1 MKKFISLA
9 LAVVM
14 LLAVCVPAFAADT
27 KKITNE
33 TVNSATTL
41 VKTSKLKEDGTS
53 GENFMVILPL
63 DASIPW
69 GKETATDMSYNVE
82 AHLGYGKKLSVK
94 VTGNYKM
101 ALTEDANETID
112 YTLGGTTEYLSGGPV
127 VNPGV
132 DVPFTLTVDKDT
144 WANAIVGEYKDTLTF
159 TAEVV
164 LA

>member
-1 MKKFISLA
+1 MKKFISLVLA
-9 LAVVM
+9 LVM
-14 LLAVCVPAFAADT
+14 MLAVCVPAFAANT

-41 VKTSKLKEDGTS
+41 VKTSTLKEDGSS
-53 GENFMVILPL
+53 GESFTVILPS

-69 GKETATDMSYNVE
+69 GKETATNMNYSVE

-94 VTGNYKM
+94 VTGNNKM
-101 ALTEDANETID
+101 ALAEDANETIT
-112 YTLGGTTEYLSGGPV
+112 YSLGGTIEYFSEGPV
-127 VNPGV
+127 VNPQAN
-132 DVPFTLTVDKDT
+132 VPLTLTVDKET

-164 LA
+164 TA